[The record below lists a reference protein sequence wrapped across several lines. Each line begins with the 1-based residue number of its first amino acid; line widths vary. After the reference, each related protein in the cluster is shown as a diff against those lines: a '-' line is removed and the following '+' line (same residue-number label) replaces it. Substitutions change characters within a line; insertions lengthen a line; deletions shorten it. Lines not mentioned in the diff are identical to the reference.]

1 MITSLTLK
9 DFKCF
14 DTTNKEP
21 IQFSKINLLT
31 GSNGRG
37 KSSVFQALL
46 LLAQSYRNGKNIEEL
61 RINGR
66 YVKLGTFDDVLR
78 SDSTNKQISIGLTS
92 DDNDDNEVS
101 FVFERDPK
109 NPRIAPCTS
118 LKIVG
123 EGESTKDLLEVGGSK
138 DGQEVAKM
146 ASSSSAIKAI
156 NQLRNVFFI
165 SADRQGPRNYVNR
178 EDECNGNI
186 GIHGEYVVH
195 TLKEQE
201 KTILNQVVDAVST
214 IMGGASITI
223 NDVDTEYIKIL
234 IDSVDKKNGFKPVNV
249 GFGYSYILPIIV
261 LPLIVEDGAKL
272 FIENPEA
279 HLHPGAQSRLMEF
292 LIRKAK
298 EKNLQLFIETHS
310 DHVINALRIAIKK
323 QISSIS
329 KNDAH
334 IIHIGRNPQNSLP
347 YIWQIKIDRNGNL
360 SDYPQEFMDEW
371 SMQMSQLI

>member
-21 IQFSKINLLT
+21 IQFSQINLLT

-46 LLAQSYRNGKNIEEL
+46 LLAQSFRNGKNIEKL
-61 RINGR
+61 RLNGR

-78 SDSTNKQISIGLTS
+78 RDSTDRQITIGITS
-92 DDNDDNEVS
+92 DDDDDNEVS
-101 FVFERDPK
+101 FLCGRDEK
-109 NPRIAPCTS
+109 NPRTACAKLQAGKIGET
-118 LKIVG
+118 LKDIV
-123 EGESTKDLLEVGGSK
+123 EVGGN
-138 DGQEVAKM
+138 DGQEA
-146 ASSSSAIKAI
+146 ANYLARSTSDIKAI

-178 EDECNGNI
+178 EDECSGNV

-347 YIWQIKIDRNGNL
+347 YIWQIKIDKNGNL

-371 SMQMSQLI
+371 TIQMLKLV